1 LELDREG
8 DGVKRERRDVLKDM
22 ARRYA
27 QGVIENL
34 ELIWRFEDVTQEEM
48 QIMQNE
54 VDAIAKRIGK
64 IRKFVDVGE

>member
-1 LELDREG
+1 
-8 DGVKRERRDVLKDM
+8 VKRERREVLKDM

-34 ELIWRFEDVTQEEM
+34 ELVWRFEDVTQEEM

-64 IRKFVDVGE
+64 IRKFVDVGD